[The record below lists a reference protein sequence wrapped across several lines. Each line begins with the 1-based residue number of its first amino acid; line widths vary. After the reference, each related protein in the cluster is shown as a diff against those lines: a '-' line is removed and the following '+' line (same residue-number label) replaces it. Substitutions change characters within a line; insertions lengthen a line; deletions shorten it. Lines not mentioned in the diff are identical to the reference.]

1 MRLSVA
7 VPQDRTDGTPATRRV
22 FTDKIFPLP
31 GAASRLMIMG
41 FTAGAIPPGSSSGKK
56 EETRWKWMKRKR
68 RSGKS
73 CPFV

>member
-7 VPQDRTDGTPATRRV
+7 APQDRTDGTLAARRV
-22 FTDKIFPLP
+22 FSDKIFPLP
-31 GAASRLMIMG
+31 GAASRLKMTR
-41 FTAGAIPPGSSSGKK
+41 FPAGATPQGSSRGKK
-56 EETRWKWMKRKR
+56 EETRWKRMKRKR